1 MARATMATLITR
13 LRLQVHDAAGTAQ
26 VFTDDELQ
34 ELLDA
39 RRVDI
44 YDEPM
49 LSIPQ
54 VGAGGTVNYYE
65 FGVPGYGDLEDTLG
79 GTAVFYVTDSVGARR
94 GTAMWADVDYQRGRV
109 VFTTDQAGTAL
120 YVTARSYDVNGA
132 AADACERWAQR
143 VALQFDFS
151 TDGQSF
157 SRSQQLKAL
166 NTMATQFRSKARIR
180 RTTITRTDVKSD
192 AGPTMQA
199 DEVER

>member
-1 MARATMATLITR
+1 MARATMATLISR
-13 LRLQVHDAAGTAQ
+13 LRSQIHDAAGTAQ
-26 VFTDDELQ
+26 VFADDELQ

-44 YDEPM
+44 YDAPM
-49 LSIPQ
+49 LSIAQ
-54 VGAGGTVNYYE
+54 VASGGTVTYYE
-65 FGVPGYGDLEDTLG
+65 FGVPGYGDLEDTNG
-79 GTAVFYVTDSVGARR
+79 GTAAFYVTDSVGTRR
-94 GTAMWADVDYQRGRV
+94 GTATWASVDYQRGRV

-157 SRSQQLKAL
+157 SRSQQLKML
-166 NTMATQFRSKARIR
+166 NNMAEMYRRRARIR

-192 AGPTMQA
+192 AGPTYPA
-199 DEVER
+199 NEVER

>member
-13 LRLQVHDAAGTAQ
+13 LRTQIHDAAGTAQ
-26 VFTDDELQ
+26 VFADDELQ
-34 ELLDA
+34 ELLDS
-39 RRVDI
+39 RRVDL

-54 VGAGGTVNYYE
+54 VSAGGTVTYYE
-65 FGVPGYGDLEDTLG
+65 FGAPGYGDLEDTSG
-79 GTAVFYVTDSVGARR
+79 GTACFYVTDSTGARR
-94 GTAMWADVDYQRGRV
+94 GTATWAAVDYQRGRV

-120 YVTARSYDVNGA
+120 YVTARSYDVAGA

-157 SRSQQLKAL
+157 ARSQQLKAL
-166 NTMATQFRSKARIR
+166 NGMAEMFRRKARIR
-180 RTTITRTDVKSD
+180 RTTITRTDVRSD
-192 AGPTMQA
+192 AGPTYPA
-199 DEVER
+199 DEVEP